1 MVVTNS
7 WLCCLS
13 TSLNW
18 NLGQNT
24 FFRYAVLPAQ
34 DRWFRDFGTGRQGT
48 CRCIAGFLY
57 GCLVFSLHF
66 SSICFRV
73 QRISRMWLWSWNRKK
88 KNCLQGALLFMTLEC
103 SGRQEGD
110 EKVTGLHVSRLVR
123 FFVRSSGSNE
133 GGSFLLH
140 LDHIRFVREGSF
152 LSHARLSTGLI
163 SSTVFGV

>member
-1 MVVTNS
+1 
-7 WLCCLS
+7 
-13 TSLNW
+13 
-18 NLGQNT
+18 
-24 FFRYAVLPAQ
+24 
-34 DRWFRDFGTGRQGT
+34 
-48 CRCIAGFLY
+48 
-57 GCLVFSLHF
+57 
-66 SSICFRV
+66 
-73 QRISRMWLWSWNRKK
+73 
-88 KNCLQGALLFMTLEC
+88 MTLEC

-140 LDHIRFVREGSF
+140 IRFVREGSF

>member
-1 MVVTNS
+1 MAVTNS

-73 QRISRMWLWSWNRKK
+73 QRLSRMWLWSWNQKK
-88 KNCLQGALLFMTLEC
+88 KNCLQGAFIVYDFGVLWEA
-103 SGRQEGD
+103 GRWWEGD
-110 EKVTGLHVSRLVR
+110 RFACVSACAVLCEVFRL
-123 FFVRSSGSNE
+123 
-133 GGSFLLH
+133 
-140 LDHIRFVREGSF
+140 
-152 LSHARLSTGLI
+152 
-163 SSTVFGV
+163 

>member
-1 MVVTNS
+1 
-7 WLCCLS
+7 
-13 TSLNW
+13 
-18 NLGQNT
+18 
-24 FFRYAVLPAQ
+24 
-34 DRWFRDFGTGRQGT
+34 
-48 CRCIAGFLY
+48 
-57 GCLVFSLHF
+57 
-66 SSICFRV
+66 
-73 QRISRMWLWSWNRKK
+73 LWSWNRKK

-110 EKVTGLHVSRLVR
+110 EKVTGLLVSRLVR